1 MAYAKHAGL
10 ADPSCQLYMLF
21 YYLGPA
27 SVAITLRSAKSIK
40 RPKSS
45 NSEYGSIIS
54 IGDVAVEEYGTALDD
69 RLWPSYD
76 QMKFASFVAIWD
88 IGAQSMVY
96 AGEKIMFVGVVEN
109 ALFCHLIICSLN
121 IMFSGNNLAGPTIF
135 AIIYSSVTIWAAIY
149 SRFLLSRKMS
159 RDQWI
164 GVILV
169 VFGLSVTAFD
179 SISEGEHIFAGS
191 ILILIGSSLHAI
203 TYVLSEMIMLPSSE
217 TESTGGLIKFRLE
230 PISVRAN
237 CAIQGIVACLAFLV
251 WQFFYTLPRFQTLI
265 LDQMNNAGTSAI
277 QAICILLSIT
287 IANVLHSVTFFQTL
301 KDFPGGATSAGVLKG
316 LQAVLVFLISS
327 VVLCGRIGGSEM
339 CWSRTKL
346 LSLVVVVCGI
356 LFYCKSTTSK
366 SEVKSK
372 VVKAHEPLHRVHV
385 V

>member
-1 MAYAKHAGL
+1 ML
-10 ADPSCQLYMLF
+10 VRILCLFMLF
-21 YYLGPA
+21 DISFFLLIPLLA
-27 SVAITLRSAKSIK
+27 RS
-40 RPKSS
+40 
-45 NSEYGSIIS
+45 IS
-54 IGDVAVEEYGTALDD
+54 Y
-69 RLWPSYD
+69 
-76 QMKFASFVAIWD
+76 
-88 IGAQSMVY
+88 
-96 AGEKIMFVGVVEN
+96 
-109 ALFCHLIICSLN
+109 
-121 IMFSGNNLAGPTIF
+121 SGNNLAGPTIF

-169 VFGLSVTAFD
+169 VFGLSVTALD
-179 SISEGEHIFAGS
+179 SVSEGEHIFAGS
-191 ILILIGSSLHAI
+191 ILILIGSSLHAV

-217 TESTGGLIKFRLE
+217 TETTGGLIKFRLE

-251 WQFFYTLPRFQTLI
+251 WQFFYTLPRFQILI
-265 LDQMNNAGTSAI
+265 LDEMNNAGTSAL

-287 IANVLHSVTFFQTL
+287 VANVLHSVTFFQTL

-339 CWSRTKL
+339 CWTQTKL
-346 LSLVVVVCGI
+346 LSLIVVVCGI

-366 SEVKSK
+366 SEAKSK
-372 VVKAHEPLHRVHV
+372 MINADKHVHSVNVV
-385 V
+385 